1 MQQCREFEPPILLGG
16 FTYTF
21 ESRQRSFPARCPAC
35 GEFSQVA
42 KYKPGSYAG
51 KSDTRPW
58 EGGQFAGNK
67 QAWEAA
73 LANRAQTQNE
83 YKKAN

>member
-1 MQQCREFEPPILLGG
+1 MKKELILALTATLGL
-16 FTYTF
+16 
-21 ESRQRSFPARCPAC
+21 SLSAC
-35 GEFSQVA
+35 GEYSQVA
-42 KYKPGSYAG
+42 QYKPGSYQG

-73 LANRAQTQNE
+73 LAARNQAQNE
-83 YKKAN
+83 YKRAN

>member
-1 MQQCREFEPPILLGG
+1 MKKGLILALTATLGL
-16 FTYTF
+16 
-21 ESRQRSFPARCPAC
+21 SLSAC
-35 GEFSQVA
+35 GEYSQVA
-42 KYKPGSYAG
+42 QYKPGSYQG

-73 LANRAQTQNE
+73 LAARNQAQNE

>member
-1 MQQCREFEPPILLGG
+1 MKKELILALTATLGL
-16 FTYTF
+16 
-21 ESRQRSFPARCPAC
+21 SLSAC
-35 GEFSQVA
+35 GEYSQVA
-42 KYKPGSYAG
+42 QYKPGSYQG

-73 LANRAQTQNE
+73 LAARNQAQNE

>member
-1 MQQCREFEPPILLGG
+1 MKNRLLIGL
-16 FTYTF
+16 T
-21 ESRQRSFPARCPAC
+21 AALLLCAC
-35 GEFSQVA
+35 GEYSQVA
-42 KYKPGSYAG
+42 NYQPGNYQG

-73 LANRAQTQNE
+73 LANRAQGQNE
-83 YKKAN
+83 YKRAQ

>member
-1 MQQCREFEPPILLGG
+1 MKTRILIALAATVGL
-16 FTYTF
+16 
-21 ESRQRSFPARCPAC
+21 AAC
-35 GEFSQVA
+35 GEYSQVA
-42 KYKPGSYAG
+42 NYTPGNYQG

-73 LANRAQTQNE
+73 LANRAQGQNE
-83 YKKAN
+83 YKRAQ

>member
-1 MQQCREFEPPILLGG
+1 MKKGLILALTATFTLGL
-16 FTYTF
+16 
-21 ESRQRSFPARCPAC
+21 AAC
-35 GEFSQVA
+35 GEYSQVA
-42 KYKPGSYAG
+42 SYKPGSYQG

-73 LANRAQTQNE
+73 LAARNQAQNE

>member
-1 MQQCREFEPPILLGG
+1 MKKALFLMLTAAFGL
-16 FTYTF
+16 
-21 ESRQRSFPARCPAC
+21 SAC
-35 GEFSQVA
+35 GEYSQVA
-42 KYKPGSYAG
+42 SYKPGNYQG

-73 LANRAQTQNE
+73 LANRAQSQNE
-83 YKKAN
+83 YKRTH

>member
-1 MQQCREFEPPILLGG
+1 MKKAFFVALTATVGL
-16 FTYTF
+16 
-21 ESRQRSFPARCPAC
+21 AAC
-35 GEFSQVA
+35 GEYSQVPN
-42 KYKPGSYAG
+42 YKQGNYQG

-67 QAWEAA
+67 AAWEAA
-73 LANRAQTQNE
+73 LASRNQNQNE